1 MYGIHIVDI
10 SIAKNTRNVYCLRNK
25 CYTYTQLTFLGIG
38 ATVIGVIV
46 GIVGIS
52 WLKHQCYPTE
62 YKDIPEEGNDIE
74 RREDLVRE
82 LVNDPD
88 IDTVNEEDNLEFKD
102 DRTEISDNNSQ
113 KIETDL

>member
-1 MYGIHIVDI
+1 MVDI
-10 SIAKNTRNVYCLRNK
+10 LIAKTTGNVYCLRNK

-62 YKDIPEEGNDIE
+62 CNDIPEEGSDIE
-74 RREDLVRE
+74 RKKDLIRE
-82 LVNDPD
+82 LINDPD
-88 IDTVNEEDNLEFKD
+88 IDSVNEEDNLEFKD
-102 DRTEISDNNSQ
+102 ERTDISDKNSQ

>member
-1 MYGIHIVDI
+1 M
-10 SIAKNTRNVYCLRNK
+10 RNK
-25 CYTYTQLTFLGIG
+25 CYTFTQLTFLGLG

-52 WLKHQCYPTE
+52 WLKHQCYPTQ

-88 IDTVNEEDNLEFKD
+88 IDSVNEEDNLDFIDERK
-102 DRTEISDNNSQ
+102 EISDKNKL

>member
-1 MYGIHIVDI
+1 MVDI
-10 SIAKNTRNVYCLRNK
+10 SIARNTGNVYCLRNK
-25 CYTYTQLTFLGIG
+25 CYTYTQLTFLGLG

-52 WLKHQCYPTE
+52 WLKHQCYLTE
-62 YKDIPEEGNDIE
+62 YKDIPEEGKDIE
-74 RREDLVRE
+74 RKNDSVRE

-88 IDTVNEEDNLEFKD
+88 IDSLNDEDNLEFED
-102 DRTEISDNNSQ
+102 ERTEISDKNSQ